1 MIIWVPP
8 DPALSSDRDPAT
20 EVGRRPRQ
28 GAGITNPTHSR
39 AATRVPIVGTTRL
52 FRADPGA
59 GSRSAR
65 RAAKKLRYTW
75 RVIAL
80 LGLGSAIIYGASD
93 FFAGLASRR
102 LSSLFVAFA
111 SSVVAGLIVLLAVL
125 VSSPTWSV
133 ETVLLGSVAGLLGSI
148 GTWAFYASLAIG
160 PMSVISPGVATIYA
174 VVPAIAGIAMGER
187 FPPIGYVAL
196 VAVVGAAILLS
207 LHGGDRTS
215 RVRPRAALLGAV
227 AGFGYAGYIIAID
240 RTAPESGLVPLLVD
254 FMVAVLGFGL
264 VVLVIRMRGA
274 RKRRDAKPA
283 APASS
288 SRESHRRALLLSVAT
303 GVTLAIGNI
312 LLVIGLHIGD
322 LAVLGVL
329 NSLYPLGTVLLAMI
343 VLRERLS
350 ILQSAGV
357 LLALGG
363 SALLALA

>member
-1 MIIWVPP
+1 M
-8 DPALSSDRDPAT
+8 
-20 EVGRRPRQ
+20 
-28 GAGITNPTHSR
+28 
-39 AATRVPIVGTTRL
+39 
-52 FRADPGA
+52 
-59 GSRSAR
+59 
-65 RAAKKLRYTW
+65 
-75 RVIAL
+75 IAL

-102 LSSLFVAFA
+102 LSPLFVAFV
-111 SSVVAGLIVLLAVL
+111 SSIVAGLIVLLAVL
-125 VSSPTWSV
+125 VSGPTWSV
-133 ETVLLGSVAGLLGSI
+133 ETVTLGAIAGLLGSI

-207 LHGGDRTS
+207 LHGGDRHA
-215 RVRPRAALLGAV
+215 RVSPRAVLLGVV

-240 RTAPESGLVPLLVD
+240 RTAPESGLIPLLVD
-254 FMVAVLGFGL
+254 FLVAVLGFGL
-264 VVLVIRMRGA
+264 VLLVLRMRGSRTGEGA
-274 RKRRDAKPA
+274 KAGAAEGGSESASAVTTPESSDAE
-283 APASS
+283 
-288 SRESHRRALLLSVAT
+288 SRNRALLLSVAT

-322 LAVLGVL
+322 LAVMGVL

-357 LLALGG
+357 VLALGG
-363 SALLALA
+363 SALLAVA